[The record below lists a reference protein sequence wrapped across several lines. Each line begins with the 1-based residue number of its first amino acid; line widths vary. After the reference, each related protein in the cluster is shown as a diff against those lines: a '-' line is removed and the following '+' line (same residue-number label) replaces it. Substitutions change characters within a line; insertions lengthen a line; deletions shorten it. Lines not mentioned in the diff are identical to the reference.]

1 MNYLSKDEMDVLSRV
16 KSKVRAL
23 YHPLRQSILVLIN
36 DNNNRM
42 NVTDIYVKLRIEQS
56 VASQHLAI
64 LRNEGF
70 VTTER
75 EGKTIWYSAN
85 AEAIKT
91 FVSNVSEVLEDVES
105 VAGVA

>member
-1 MNYLSKDEMDVLSRV
+1 MNYLNKDEMEILQRA

-36 DNNNRM
+36 DNSNRM

-70 VTTER
+70 VITER
-75 EGKTIWYSAN
+75 EGKTIWYSVN
-85 AEAIKT
+85 ADAVKT
-91 FVSNVSEVLEDVES
+91 FVNNVSDVLENVRS
-105 VAGVA
+105 IAA

>member
-1 MNYLSKDEMDVLSRV
+1 MNYLKKEEMEVLQRA

-23 YHPLRQSILVLIN
+23 YHPLRQSILVLIH
-36 DNNNRM
+36 DNGNRM

-70 VTTER
+70 VSTER
-75 EGKTIWYSAN
+75 EGKTIWYSIN
-85 AEAIKT
+85 GEAIKS
-91 FVSNVSEVLEDVES
+91 FVSNVGEVLDTM
-105 VAGVA
+105 AAAA

>member
-1 MNYLSKDEMDVLSRV
+1 MNYLSKGEMEVLSRV
-16 KSKVRAL
+16 KAKVRAL

-36 DNNNRM
+36 DNKNRM

-75 EGKTIWYSAN
+75 EGKTIWYSTN
-85 AEAIKT
+85 EDAIKT
-91 FVSNVSEVLEDVES
+91 FVNDAVELLD
-105 VAGVA
+105 GVEAAS

>member
-1 MNYLSKDEMDVLSRV
+1 MNYLNKDEMEILQRA

-23 YHPLRQSILVLIN
+23 YHPLRQCILVLIN
-36 DNNNRM
+36 DNSNRM

-75 EGKTIWYSAN
+75 EGKTIWYSVN
-85 AEAIKT
+85 ADAVKT
-91 FVSNVSEVLEDVES
+91 FVNNVSDVLEN
-105 VAGVA
+105 ARALAA

>member
-1 MNYLSKDEMDVLSRV
+1 MNYLNKEEMEVLQRA

-36 DNNNRM
+36 ENGNRM

-75 EGKTIWYSAN
+75 EGKTIWYSTN
-85 AEAIKT
+85 EQAIKN
-91 FVSNVSEVLEDVES
+91 FVANVGEVLEN
-105 VAGVA
+105 VAVAA

>member
-1 MNYLSKDEMDVLSRV
+1 MNYLNKEEMETLQRA

-36 DNNNRM
+36 DSNNRM

-70 VTTER
+70 VNTER
-75 EGKTIWYSAN
+75 EGKTIWYSVNTDAV
-85 AEAIKT
+85 KS
-91 FVSNVSEVLEDVES
+91 FVQNVNEVLES
-105 VAGVA
+105 AASIAA

>member
-1 MNYLSKDEMDVLSRV
+1 MNYLSKDEMEILSRV
-16 KSKVRAL
+16 KAKVRAL
-23 YHPLRQSILVLIN
+23 YHPLRQSILVLIR

-75 EGKTIWYSAN
+75 EGKTIWYSTN
-85 AEAIKT
+85 EEAIKT
-91 FVSNVSEVLEDVES
+91 FVASADQLLNEVE
-105 VAGVA
+105 AIA